1 MADPPLPL
9 SPAALEVREQIK
21 ELGRQKETER
31 RERERLAE
39 VGRAQG
45 LLQHCSLS

>member
-9 SPAALEVREQIK
+9 SPMALEVREQIK

-31 RERERLAE
+31 RERERLGE

-45 LLQHCSLS
+45 LL